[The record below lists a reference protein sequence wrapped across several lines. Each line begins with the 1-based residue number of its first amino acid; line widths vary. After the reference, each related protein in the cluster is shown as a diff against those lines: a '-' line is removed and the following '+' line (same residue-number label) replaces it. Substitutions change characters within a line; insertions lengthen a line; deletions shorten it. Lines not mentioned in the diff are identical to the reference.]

1 MASFSDRAEATG
13 FPEQMCWAYQFKRF
27 GDAPPKYPELPFP
40 WRWRKP
46 VGELEDW
53 RCSVY
58 YYWWE
63 YMRRNERYR
72 LICEWHAARDDVQ
85 LSTATEFERQL
96 YADFGD
102 VHGTDFREWWVQ
114 HFQLFASGQIV
125 SVTTDVTGEP
135 VEEITTLHIAGR
147 MEALTVPKLFTQATA
162 FHYVDE
168 ILIRYREV
176 SAKYGAWGRYV
187 LPTLQTHLDVW
198 DAKLANP
205 NAHDADI
212 ADLAGLVVAHGYDE
226 AEITRMK
233 ADGLMVKDLDR
244 AVRRAKQLAV
254 QRHLRIARQ
263 YIDNLMTGWFPM
275 RSKR

>member
-1 MASFSDRAEATG
+1 MASIVERAEAAG
-13 FPEQMCWAYQFKRF
+13 FSEQMCWAYQFKRF
-27 GDAPPKYPELPFP
+27 GDAPPKYPGLPYP

-46 VGELEDW
+46 VGECEDW
-53 RCSVY
+53 RSSVY

-63 YMRRNERYR
+63 YMRRNERYK
-72 LICEWHAARDDVQ
+72 LICEWQAVRDEVQ
-85 LSTATEFERQL
+85 LSTLTEFERQL

-102 VHGTDFREWWVQ
+102 VHATAFREWWIE
-114 HFQLFASGQIV
+114 HYSLFCTGQIV
-125 SVTTDVTGEP
+125 MVTTDVTGEP
-135 VEEITTLHIAGR
+135 VEEITMVHISGR
-147 MEALTVPKLFTQATA
+147 MERMTIPRLFSKATA
-162 FHYVDE
+162 YHYVDE

-187 LPTLQTHLDVW
+187 LPTLQAHLNVW

-205 NAHDADI
+205 KAHDADI
-212 ADLAGLVVAHGYDE
+212 ADIAGLAVEHGYDE
-226 AEITRMK
+226 AEIARMK
-233 ADGLMVKDLDR
+233 AEGLVVKDLER

-263 YIDNLMTGWFPM
+263 YIDNLMTGWFPK

>member
-1 MASFSDRAEATG
+1 MASILDRAKAAG
-13 FPEQMCWAYQFKRF
+13 FTEEMCWAYQFKRF
-27 GDAPPKYPELPFP
+27 GDAPPKYAGLPFP

-46 VGELEDW
+46 VDELEDW

-63 YMRRNERYR
+63 YMRRNERYQ
-72 LICEWHAARDDVQ
+72 LICRWHAARDEAQ
-85 LSTATEFERQL
+85 LRSTTEFERQL

-102 VHGTDFREWWVQ
+102 VHATDFREWWVD
-114 HFQLFASGQIV
+114 HFQLFASGQMV
-125 SVTTDVTGEP
+125 SVTTDATGEP
-135 VEEITTLHIAGR
+135 VEEITMLQVAGR
-147 MEALTVPKLFTQATA
+147 MERLTIPRLFTQATA

-205 NAHDADI
+205 SAHDAEIADI
-212 ADLAGLVVAHGYDE
+212 AGLTVEHGYDE
-226 AEITRMK
+226 AEIARLK
-233 ADGLMVKDLDR
+233 ADGLVVKDLER
-244 AVRRAKQLAV
+244 IVRRAKQLAV